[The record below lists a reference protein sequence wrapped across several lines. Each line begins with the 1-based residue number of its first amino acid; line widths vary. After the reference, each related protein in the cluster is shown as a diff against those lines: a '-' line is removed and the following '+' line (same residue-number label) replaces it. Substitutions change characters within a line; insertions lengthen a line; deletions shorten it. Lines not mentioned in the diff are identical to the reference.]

1 MSEAILLLH
10 PSDQP
15 VFRLLVDVR
24 GCACEVRLNDVP
36 VWSNTGGLA
45 ARAVLSVNEWLFSGG
60 NDITFN
66 LTAPPG
72 IEAGPGTAAV
82 LPEAAA
88 VSTALLYKRS
98 RAPWLAMQELCPVS
112 YRHRDDF
119 KNAGLLNP
127 HPDIPVPVEP
137 TAPAAAAEEPPSES
151 EGAPAPAPAAPNII
165 HPGEMAALPVTRIPC
180 DWNENRTGIRFGLTV
195 ILPAAWPLCPWARAL
210 DLTAMPG
217 LDYTAGRLVRSVSD
231 SLQRRDWPGL
241 RRLFADRRAAL
252 QSAYYLNEA
261 AVDEAL
267 VFPALLKAPETKAV
281 PLDPQAVRAQ
291 VCGGGRL
298 IRAVTGEQNAPA
310 ITLLCPTLGC
320 QADIETLWLNTG
332 HEWRLAR

>member
-1 MSEAILLLH
+1 MSETPLLLH

-24 GCACEVRLNDVP
+24 GCVCEVRLNDIP
-36 VWSNTGGLA
+36 VWSNAGGLA
-45 ARAVLSVNEWLFSGG
+45 ARAVLSVNEWLFSGE
-60 NDITFN
+60 NDLTLH

-72 IEAGPGTAAV
+72 AEVEPGTPGI
-82 LPEAAA
+82 LPESAA
-88 VSTALLYKRS
+88 VSATLLYKRS
-98 RAPWLAMQELCPVS
+98 RAPWLAMQELFPCA

-119 KNAGLLNP
+119 ANAGIFNAHNHP
-127 HPDIPVPVEP
+127 HPDEP
-137 TAPAAAAEEPPSES
+137 AAEEPEADP
-151 EGAPAPAPAAPNII
+151 AHTPAPPPPAII
-165 HPGEMAALPVTRIPC
+165 HPGEMAALPLTPIPC
-180 DWNENRTGIRFGLTV
+180 DWNETRTGIRLGLT
-195 ILPAAWPLCPWARAL
+195 ITLPAAWPLCPWARAL

-217 LDYTAGRLVRSVSD
+217 LDYTVGRLVRSVSD
-231 SLQRRDWPGL
+231 SLQRRDWTAL

-261 AVDEAL
+261 AADEAL
-267 VFPALLKAPETKAV
+267 VFPALLKAPGTKVA

-310 ITLLCPTLGC
+310 ITLHCPTLGC

-332 HEWRLAR
+332 QEWRLAR